1 MINQSLGRAQRM
13 AGKDDKA
20 MVATVGG
27 MTHIKNPIAREDQE
41 VLDRAVECFGDFDKA
56 LDWLQTPNAT
66 LKGLAPVR
74 IAADPDGRR
83 AVLAELGRIEHGVF
97 A

>member
-1 MINQSLGRAQRM
+1 MVGWVEYMSGKNDRAM
-13 AGKDDKA
+13 A
-20 MVATVGG
+20 ATVGG
-27 MTHIKNPIAREDQE
+27 MTHTKNPIAREDQE
-41 VLDRAVECFGDFDKA
+41 VLDRAVECFGDLDKA

-83 AVLAELGRIEHGVF
+83 AVLNELGRIEHGVF